1 MMSAP
6 KNKTVLR
13 PYQRRWANDP
23 TRLALA
29 VKAAQIG
36 YSTAS
41 AAWAVM
47 TCLARP
53 KQLVVLLSRSE
64 RQSLELAEKC
74 KVWVDGYRGV
84 LADYFPQQPVVGAD
98 QRLSPPNGLCAP
110 GRVPPRRRPRAGPP
124 APA

>member
-1 MMSAP
+1 MA
-6 KNKTVLR
+6 KFNNKTVLR

-23 TRLALA
+23 ARLALA

-41 AAWAVM
+41 AAWAVI

-74 KVWVDGYRGV
+74 KAWVDGYRGV
-84 LADYFPQQPVVGAD
+84 MADYFPRQVFSGVGAD
-98 QRLSPPNGLCAP
+98 FEGL
-110 GRVPPRRRPRAGPP
+110 RPP
-124 APA
+124 ASVRTSILQHEIRFPNRS